1 MAKTKPRKNTAKK
14 STGGPAKREI
24 LGPAVQQLL
33 RAPSTG
39 SRSPSVTPSIAP
51 STAEHSPAPNSM
63 DVDLQP
69 GKDEGDGQHAL
80 DSDDVRFPPP
90 FSRIYSRFLEWC
102 ALCSD
107 GHHLLASCSKCGAAN
122 CATCIPGLSK
132 PGIKELESYTFHC
145 LCCAKRKQ
153 VFYVRHSSTHRQ
165 ARVLH
170 FLQGLYDD
178 AGKPAYPEGI
188 EVAAHNIGASFRN
201 RLRTPR
207 LVIIEFVLHE
217 LSETATAGKML
228 HLSLSP
234 NYINIKSDYLRYQQ
248 IPFDLKDNKAI
259 RNHGST
265 MRRCLKEFEK

>member
-1 MAKTKPRKNTAKK
+1 
-14 STGGPAKREI
+14 
-24 LGPAVQQLL
+24 
-33 RAPSTG
+33 
-39 SRSPSVTPSIAP
+39 
-51 STAEHSPAPNSM
+51 
-63 DVDLQP
+63 
-69 GKDEGDGQHAL
+69 
-80 DSDDVRFPPP
+80 
-90 FSRIYSRFLEWC
+90 
-102 ALCSD
+102 
-107 GHHLLASCSKCGAAN
+107 
-122 CATCIPGLSK
+122 
-132 PGIKELESYTFHC
+132 
-145 LCCAKRKQ
+145 